1 MLLAIHRR
9 LFRWYHE
16 VCIRSTQGEIRRVER
31 DLEQGGLELMDRYA
45 LENWHDEL
53 IDDLRYHQDKL
64 ASLFPQPTTER

>member
-16 VCIRSTQGEIRRVER
+16 GCMHFTQREIVRVER
-31 DLEQGGLELMDRYA
+31 DLEQGGLELFDQYA

>member
-16 VCIRSTQGEIRRVER
+16 TCIRFTQREMVRVER
-31 DLEQGGLELMDRYA
+31 DLDQGGLSAADEYV
-45 LENWHDEL
+45 LEFWRDEL
-53 IDDLRYHQDKL
+53 VTDLRHHQDKL